1 LEVYSMTRVRE
12 IIAEAV
18 KIADSNIDD
27 PVSMRENKDERWIY
41 DHFPKYGQGNTLP
54 RIGFHKVTTQH
65 SPFSVGDITSK
76 TDADVQASIMVR
88 KKKGYDID
96 GDGNAEPAEDVA
108 DYLHQKVKD
117 AIEDNQ
123 DQISNLGDDVAYLRP
138 TSSDTIKPEG
148 KNVMLEALTFELV
161 KYS

>member
-1 LEVYSMTRVRE
+1 MTRVRE
-12 IIAEAV
+12 IITEAV
-18 KIADSNIDD
+18 NIADSEIED
-27 PVSMRENKDERWIY
+27 PVTMRDNKDERWIY

-65 SPFSVGDITSK
+65 APFSIGDITAG
-76 TDADVQASIMVR
+76 TDTDVQGSIMVR
-88 KKKGYDID
+88 KKKSYDID

-123 DQISNLGDDVAYLRP
+123 DQIRNLGDDVAYLKP
-138 TSSDTIKPEG
+138 SGSETIKPEG
-148 KNVMLEALTFELV
+148 KNVMLEALAFELV